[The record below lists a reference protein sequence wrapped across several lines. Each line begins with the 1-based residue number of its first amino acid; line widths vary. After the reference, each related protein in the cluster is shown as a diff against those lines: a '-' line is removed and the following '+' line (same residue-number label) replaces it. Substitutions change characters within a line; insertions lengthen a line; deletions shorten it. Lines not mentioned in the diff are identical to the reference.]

1 MANLQKIK
9 ILCEQRN
16 IQQKELAKR
25 VGITSQS
32 IIDMINRNSTKTEIL
47 EKIAKELN
55 VPVGYFFDEAPYS
68 VFGNQNQI
76 NNGIG
81 QQVIMTNEQKEIE
94 YLKQLLEEKERLI
107 QHLLNL
113 NKQ

>member
-55 VPVGYFFDEAPYS
+55 VPVGYFFDETPYS
-68 VFGNQNQI
+68 VYGNQNQI
-76 NNGIG
+76 NNGVG
-81 QQVIMTNEQKEIE
+81 QQILMTPDQREIE
-94 YLKQLLEEKERLI
+94 NLKKLLKEKERFI
-107 QHLLNL
+107 QHLLNQ
-113 NKQ
+113 NK

>member
-9 ILCEQRN
+9 MLCEQRN

-55 VPVGYFFDEAPYS
+55 VPVGYFFDETPYS
-68 VFGNQNQI
+68 VYGNQNQI
-76 NNGIG
+76 NNGVG
-81 QQVIMTNEQKEIE
+81 QQILMTPDQREIE
-94 YLKQLLEEKERLI
+94 NLKELLKEKERFI
-107 QHLLNL
+107 QHLLNQ
-113 NKQ
+113 NK

>member
-55 VPVGYFFDEAPYS
+55 VPVGYFFDETPYS
-68 VFGNQNQI
+68 VYGNQNQI
-76 NNGIG
+76 NNGVG
-81 QQVIMTNEQKEIE
+81 QQILMTPDQREIE
-94 YLKQLLEEKERLI
+94 NLKELLKEKERFI
-107 QHLLNL
+107 QHLLNQ
-113 NKQ
+113 NK